1 MCSRGKGS
9 VLFSQGRG
17 REGSSLGLDTAD
29 KAFWEWEALT
39 EVRKGTSRGLGEAGG
54 RISRCQGPERT
65 DTLASCSLL

>member
-1 MCSRGKGS
+1 M
-9 VLFSQGRG
+9 
-17 REGSSLGLDTAD
+17 DTAD